1 MPAKSASAPVSD
13 VSSSHSA
20 GRYSVVTEK
29 AVDRMRLSVIVPT
42 YNEEKEIGPLVKHLL
57 AEQNDSLEE
66 VLVINGG
73 STDQTVAVAQQAG
86 AQVHIAPLKGRA
98 NQMNFGVSVAQGDV
112 LYFVH
117 ADTCPPAEY
126 VNDIRQSLHDGHD
139 AGCYRSRFCS
149 SHPMLKLNSYFS
161 RFGRFTCRGGDQ
173 TLFVTRSL
181 FDQLRGYDNYYI
193 VMEDFNLIRRIQRRA
208 QFQVIPKEAY
218 VSARKY
224 DDNSYGR
231 VTLANFIVFT
241 MFRLGVSP
249 QRLLRT
255 YKKMV
260 KYPKY

>member
-1 MPAKSASAPVSD
+1 M
-13 VSSSHSA
+13 
-20 GRYSVVTEK
+20 
-29 AVDRMRLSVIVPT
+29 
-42 YNEEKEIGPLVKHLL
+42 IGPLVKHLL

-66 VLVINGG
+66 VLVIDGG
-73 STDQTVAVAQQAG
+73 STDQTVAVARQAG
-86 AQVHIAPLKGRA
+86 AQVHTAPQKGRA
-98 NQMNFGVSVAQGDV
+98 NQMNFGVRIAQGEV

-117 ADTCPPAEY
+117 ADTRPPAGY
-126 VNDIRQSLHDGHD
+126 VDDIRQSVSNGHE
-139 AGCYRSRFCS
+139 AGCYRTRFCS

-161 RFGRFTCRGGDQ
+161 RFDRFTCRGGDQ

-181 FDQLRGYDNYYI
+181 FDRLGGYDNYYV
-193 VMEDFNLIRRIQRRA
+193 VMEDFDLIRRAQRHTR
-208 QFQVIPKEAY
+208 FQVMPKDTY

-231 VTLANFIVFT
+231 VTIANFIVFT

-255 YKKMV
+255 YKRMV